1 MDTSWTHPL
10 THSLIADGRAHAHL
24 ARSGC
29 FKLQLEASH
38 PIILG
43 LVERVPTLVI
53 DLVIEEAPPRPTA
66 VRLVDGKLSQG
77 AVCDWGQIPRP
88 PELCSDRLR
97 QELIE
102 VVRCRADEALRACRR
117 ACVQPVAMVVRLFV
131 VKEPAWG
138 DGDEQPSL
146 DALPLISVPQRHA
159 ISKIAIARHAAAD
172 PPSPRRDAISMISR
186 AIARRET
193 CSHPG

>member
-1 MDTSWTHPL
+1 MLDTSRTQHPL
-10 THSLIADGRAHAHL
+10 THSLIADGRAHTHL
-24 ARSGC
+24 ARGGC
-29 FKLQLEASH
+29 FQLQLEARH
-38 PIILG
+38 PIIPG

-131 VKEPAWG
+131 VKEPASG
-138 DGDEQPSL
+138 DGDEKPSL
-146 DALPLISVPQRHA
+146 AALPLISVPQRYA
-159 ISKIAIARHAAAD
+159 IRARHAAAD
-172 PPSPRRDAISMISR
+172 AISMTSR

-193 CSHPG
+193 CSHTP